1 MSEWKAKRFWK
12 EAQVVEA
19 GEGFAVELDGR
30 PVRTPLKSAMT
41 LPSRAMA
48 EAVAEEWDA
57 QEGEI
62 RPLSMPVTRAAN
74 AAIDKV
80 TVQREEVAEMLAAYG
95 DSDLLCYRADS
106 PQELVARQAEA
117 WDPLLD
123 WADATFGALLSK
135 AAVRDVGRV
144 LQMPYGQVDRLSK
157 MIPVEGVMHAPQ
169 NPKALDKLAQ
179 PVHAMEPF
187 RLTAFHDLVGISG
200 SLVIGLAAIG
210 EVRDIG
216 DLWRLSRIDETWQEE
231 QWGVDEEAAE
241 IVALKRNEFLH
252 AARFYVLSTV

>member
-19 GEGFAVELDGR
+19 EGGFAVELDGR
-30 PVRTPLKSAMT
+30 SVRTPLKSAMT

-48 EAVAEEWDA
+48 EAVAAEWDA

-62 RPLSMPVTRAAN
+62 KPVSMPVTRAAN

-80 TVQREEVAEMLAAYG
+80 TRQHGEVAEMLAAYG

-106 PQELVARQAEA
+106 PQELVERQAEA

-123 WADATFGALLSK
+123 WADATFGA
-135 AAVRDVGRV
+135 
-144 LQMPYGQVDRLSK
+144 RL
-157 MIPVEGVMHAPQ
+157 IPVEGVMHAPQ
-169 NPKALDKLAQ
+169 NPRALERLAA
-179 PVHAMEPF
+179 PVHAMDAF

-200 SLVIGLAAIG
+200 SLVIGLAAIH
-210 EVRDIG
+210 EVKDIG
-216 DLWRLSRIDETWQEE
+216 TLWRLSRIDETWQEE
-231 QWGVDEEAAE
+231 QWGIDEDARAQAAMKE
-241 IVALKRNEFLH
+241 SDFYAAKRFHDLAH
-252 AARFYVLSTV
+252 AA

>member
-19 GEGFAVELDGR
+19 EGGFAVELDGR

-48 EAVAEEWDA
+48 EAVAAEWDA

-62 RPLSMPVTRAAN
+62 RPVSMPVTRAAN

-80 TVQREEVAEMLAAYG
+80 TRQHREVAEMLAAYG

-106 PQELVARQAEA
+106 PQELVERQAEA

-123 WADATFGALLSK
+123 WADATFGA
-135 AAVRDVGRV
+135 
-144 LQMPYGQVDRLSK
+144 RL
-157 MIPVEGVMHAPQ
+157 IPVEGVMHAPQ
-169 NPKALDKLAQ
+169 NPRALERLAA
-179 PVHAMEPF
+179 PVHAMDAF

-200 SLVIGLAAIG
+200 SLVIGLAAIH
-210 EVRDIG
+210 EVKDIG
-216 DLWRLSRIDETWQEE
+216 TLWRLSRIDETWQEE
-231 QWGVDEEAAE
+231 QWGIDEDARAQAAMKE
-241 IVALKRNEFLH
+241 SDFYAAKRFHDLAH
-252 AARFYVLSTV
+252 AA

>member
-19 GEGFAVELDGR
+19 DGGFAVELDGR

-48 EAVAEEWDA
+48 EAVAAEWDA

-106 PQELVARQAEA
+106 PQGLVARQAEA

-123 WADATFGALLSK
+123 WADATFGA
-135 AAVRDVGRV
+135 
-144 LQMPYGQVDRLSK
+144 RL
-157 MIPVEGVMHAPQ
+157 IPVQGVMHAPQ
-169 NPKALDKLAQ
+169 NPKALERLAE

-187 RLTAFHDLVGISG
+187 RLTAFHDLVAISG
-200 SLVIGLAAIG
+200 SLVLGLAAIRG
-210 EVRDIG
+210 EREIG
-216 DLWRLSRIDETWQEE
+216 ELWRLSRVDETWQEE
-231 QWGVDEEAAE
+231 QWGIDEEARAQAAVKE
-241 IVALKRNEFLH
+241 SDFYAAKRFHDLAQE
-252 AARFYVLSTV
+252 A

>member
-19 GEGFAVELDGR
+19 EGGFAVELDGR

-48 EAVAEEWDA
+48 EAVAAEWDA

-62 RPLSMPVTRAAN
+62 KPVSMPVTRAAN

-80 TVQREEVAEMLAAYG
+80 TRQHGEVAEMLAAYG

-106 PQELVARQAEA
+106 PQELVERQAEA

-123 WADATFGALLSK
+123 WADATFGA
-135 AAVRDVGRV
+135 
-144 LQMPYGQVDRLSK
+144 RL
-157 MIPVEGVMHAPQ
+157 IPVEGLMHAPQ
-169 NPKALDKLAQ
+169 NPRALERLAA
-179 PVHAMEPF
+179 PVHAMDAF

-200 SLVIGLAAIG
+200 SLVIGLAAIH
-210 EVRDIG
+210 EVKDIG
-216 DLWRLSRIDETWQEE
+216 TLWRLSRIDETWQEE
-231 QWGVDEEAAE
+231 QWGIDEDARAQAAMKE
-241 IVALKRNEFLH
+241 SDFYAAKRFHDLAH
-252 AARFYVLSTV
+252 AA

>member
-19 GEGFAVELDGR
+19 DGGFAVELDGR

-48 EAVAEEWDA
+48 EAVAAEWDA

-123 WADATFGALLSK
+123 WADATFGA
-135 AAVRDVGRV
+135 
-144 LQMPYGQVDRLSK
+144 RL
-157 MIPVEGVMHAPQ
+157 IPVQGVMHAPQ

-231 QWGVDEEAAE
+231 QWGIDEEARAQAAVKE
-241 IVALKRNEFLH
+241 SDFYAAKRFHDLAQ
-252 AARFYVLSTV
+252 AA

>member
-19 GEGFAVELDGR
+19 EGGFAVELDGR

-48 EAVAEEWDA
+48 EAVAAEWDA

-62 RPLSMPVTRAAN
+62 KPVSMPVTRAAN

-80 TVQREEVAEMLAAYG
+80 TRQHGEVAEMLAAYG

-106 PQELVARQAEA
+106 PQELVERQAEA

-123 WADATFGALLSK
+123 WADATFGA
-135 AAVRDVGRV
+135 
-144 LQMPYGQVDRLSK
+144 RL
-157 MIPVEGVMHAPQ
+157 IPVEGVMHAPQ
-169 NPKALDKLAQ
+169 NLRALERLAA
-179 PVHAMEPF
+179 PVHAMDAF

-200 SLVIGLAAIG
+200 SLVIGLAAIH
-210 EVRDIG
+210 EVKDIG
-216 DLWRLSRIDETWQEE
+216 TLWRLSRIDETWQEE
-231 QWGVDEEAAE
+231 QWGIDEDARAQAAMKE
-241 IVALKRNEFLH
+241 SDFYAAKRFHDLAH
-252 AARFYVLSTV
+252 AA

>member
-19 GEGFAVELDGR
+19 DGGFAVELDGR

-48 EAVAEEWDA
+48 EAVAAEWDA

-80 TVQREEVAEMLAAYG
+80 TAQREEVAEMLAGYG

-123 WADATFGALLSK
+123 WAGETFGA
-135 AAVRDVGRV
+135 
-144 LQMPYGQVDRLSK
+144 RL
-157 MIPVEGVMHAPQ
+157 IPVQGVMHAPQ
-169 NPKALDKLAQ
+169 NPKALARLAG

-200 SLVIGLAAIG
+200 SLVLGLAAIH
-210 EVRDIG
+210 EARDIG
-216 DLWRLSRIDETWQEE
+216 ELWRLSRIDETWQEE
-231 QWGVDEEAAE
+231 QWGIDDEARAQAAVKE
-241 IVALKRNEFLH
+241 SDFFAAKRFHDLAQ
-252 AARFYVLSTV
+252 AA

>member
-19 GEGFAVELDGR
+19 EGGYAVELDGR

-48 EAVAEEWDA
+48 EAVAAEWDA

-62 RPLSMPVTRAAN
+62 RPVSMPVTRAAN

-80 TVQREEVAEMLAAYG
+80 TRQHGEVAEMLAAYG

-106 PQELVARQAEA
+106 PQELVERQAEA

-123 WADATFGALLSK
+123 WADATFGA
-135 AAVRDVGRV
+135 
-144 LQMPYGQVDRLSK
+144 RL
-157 MIPVEGVMHAPQ
+157 IPVEGVMHAPQ
-169 NPKALDKLAQ
+169 NPRALERLAA
-179 PVHAMEPF
+179 PVHAMDAF

-200 SLVIGLAAIG
+200 SLVIGLAAIH
-210 EVRDIG
+210 EVKDIG
-216 DLWRLSRIDETWQEE
+216 TLWRLSRIDETWQEE
-231 QWGVDEEAAE
+231 QWGIDEDARAQAAMKE
-241 IVALKRNEFLH
+241 SDFYAAKRFHDLAH
-252 AARFYVLSTV
+252 AA

>member
-48 EAVAEEWDA
+48 EAVAEEWEA

-123 WADATFGALLSK
+123 WADATFGA
-135 AAVRDVGRV
+135 
-144 LQMPYGQVDRLSK
+144 RL
-157 MIPVEGVMHAPQ
+157 IPVQGVMHAPQ

-216 DLWRLSRIDETWQEE
+216 ELWRLSRIDEAWQEE
-231 QWGVDEEAAE
+231 QWGIDEEARAQAAVKE
-241 IVALKRNEFLH
+241 SDFYAAKRFHDLAQ
-252 AARFYVLSTV
+252 AA

>member
-123 WADATFGALLSK
+123 WADATFGA
-135 AAVRDVGRV
+135 
-144 LQMPYGQVDRLSK
+144 RL
-157 MIPVEGVMHAPQ
+157 IPVQGVMHAPQ

-216 DLWRLSRIDETWQEE
+216 ELWRLSRIDEAWQEE
-231 QWGVDEEAAE
+231 QWGIDEEARAQ
-241 IVALKRNEFLH
+241 
-252 AARFYVLSTV
+252 AAVKESDFYAAKQFHDLAQAA

>member
-19 GEGFAVELDGR
+19 EGGFAVELDGR

-48 EAVAEEWDA
+48 EAVAAEWDA

-62 RPLSMPVTRAAN
+62 KPVSMPVTRAAN

-80 TVQREEVAEMLAAYG
+80 TRQHGEVAEMLAAYG

-106 PQELVARQAEA
+106 PQELVERQAEA

-123 WADATFGALLSK
+123 WADATFGA
-135 AAVRDVGRV
+135 
-144 LQMPYGQVDRLSK
+144 RL
-157 MIPVEGVMHAPQ
+157 IPVEGVMHAPQ
-169 NPKALDKLAQ
+169 NPRALERLAA
-179 PVHAMEPF
+179 PVHAMDAF

-200 SLVIGLAAIG
+200 SLVIGLAAIH

-216 DLWRLSRIDETWQEE
+216 TLWRLSRIDETWQEE
-231 QWGVDEEAAE
+231 QWGIDEDARAQAAMKE
-241 IVALKRNEFLH
+241 SDFYAAKRFHDLAH
-252 AARFYVLSTV
+252 AA

>member
-19 GEGFAVELDGR
+19 EGGYAVELDGR

-48 EAVAEEWDA
+48 EAVAAEWDA

-62 RPLSMPVTRAAN
+62 KPVSMPVTRAAN

-80 TVQREEVAEMLAAYG
+80 TRQHGEVAEMLAAYG

-106 PQELVARQAEA
+106 PQELVERQAEA

-123 WADATFGALLSK
+123 WADATFGA
-135 AAVRDVGRV
+135 
-144 LQMPYGQVDRLSK
+144 RL
-157 MIPVEGVMHAPQ
+157 IPVEGVMHAPQ
-169 NPKALDKLAQ
+169 NPRALERLAA
-179 PVHAMEPF
+179 PVHAMDAF

-200 SLVIGLAAIG
+200 SLVIGLAAIH
-210 EVRDIG
+210 EVKDIG
-216 DLWRLSRIDETWQEE
+216 TLWRLSRIDETWQEE
-231 QWGVDEEAAE
+231 QWGIDEDARAQAAMKE
-241 IVALKRNEFLH
+241 SDFYAAKRFHDLAH
-252 AARFYVLSTV
+252 AA

>member
-19 GEGFAVELDGR
+19 EGGFAVELDGR

-48 EAVAEEWDA
+48 EAVAAEWDA

-62 RPLSMPVTRAAN
+62 KPVSMPVTRAAN

-80 TVQREEVAEMLAAYG
+80 TRQHGEVAEMLAAYG

-106 PQELVARQAEA
+106 PQELVERQAEA

-123 WADATFGALLSK
+123 WADATFGA
-135 AAVRDVGRV
+135 
-144 LQMPYGQVDRLSK
+144 RL
-157 MIPVEGVMHAPQ
+157 IPVEGVMHAPQ
-169 NPKALDKLAQ
+169 NPRALERLAA
-179 PVHAMEPF
+179 PVHAMDAF

-200 SLVIGLAAIG
+200 SLVIGLAAIH
-210 EVRDIG
+210 EVKDIG
-216 DLWRLSRIDETWQEE
+216 TLWRLSRIDETWQEE
-231 QWGVDEEAAE
+231 QWGIDEDASAQAAMKE
-241 IVALKRNEFLH
+241 SDFYAAKRFHDLAH
-252 AARFYVLSTV
+252 AA

>member
-12 EAQVVEA
+12 EAQVVEV
-19 GEGFAVELDGR
+19 EGGYTVELDGR

-48 EAVAEEWDA
+48 EAVAAEWDA

-62 RPLSMPVTRAAN
+62 RPLTMPVTRAAN

-95 DSDLLCYRADS
+95 DSDLLCYRADG

-123 WADATFGALLSK
+123 WADATFGA
-135 AAVRDVGRV
+135 
-144 LQMPYGQVDRLSK
+144 RL
-157 MIPVEGVMHAPQ
+157 IPVEGVMHAPQ
-169 NPKALDKLAQ
+169 NPKALERLAE
-179 PVHAMEPF
+179 PVRAMEPF

-200 SLVIGLAAIG
+200 SLVLGLAAIH
-210 EVRDIG
+210 EVREIG
-216 DLWRLSRIDETWQEE
+216 ELWRLSRIDETWQEE
-231 QWGVDEEAAE
+231 QWGIDEEARAQAAVKE
-241 IVALKRNEFLH
+241 SDFH
-252 AARFYVLSTV
+252 AAKRFHDLAQGA

>member
-19 GEGFAVELDGR
+19 EGGFAVELDGR

-48 EAVAEEWDA
+48 EAVAAEWDA

-62 RPLSMPVTRAAN
+62 KPVSMPVTRAAN

-80 TVQREEVAEMLAAYG
+80 TRQHGEVAEMLAAYG
-95 DSDLLCYRADS
+95 DSDLLCYRAAS
-106 PQELVARQAEA
+106 PQELVERQAEA

-123 WADATFGALLSK
+123 WADATFGA
-135 AAVRDVGRV
+135 
-144 LQMPYGQVDRLSK
+144 RL
-157 MIPVEGVMHAPQ
+157 IPVEGVMHAPQ
-169 NPKALDKLAQ
+169 NPRALERLAA
-179 PVHAMEPF
+179 PVHAMDAF

-200 SLVIGLAAIG
+200 SLVIGLAAIH
-210 EVRDIG
+210 EVKDIG
-216 DLWRLSRIDETWQEE
+216 TLWRLSRIDETWQEE
-231 QWGVDEEAAE
+231 QWGIDEDARAQAAMKE
-241 IVALKRNEFLH
+241 SDFYAAKRFHDLAH
-252 AARFYVLSTV
+252 AA